1 MGREPR
7 SDHPSLWGA
16 DSGGPV
22 PLGSVPGEC
31 HTRCTAQPSDVSLAF
46 FRIIRE
52 NPVNTSFG
60 GLRHLTRSGVVA
72 GAVAALVF
80 ATGVGAAQAAPA
92 ASVSSG
98 TVTAVTAVGAG
109 DPTVDRVF
117 GSDRYAT
124 SVEISKRSYPGTAP
138 VVYVATGENYP
149 DALSAGPAAATD
161 GGPLLLTSSGSLP
174 ASVSA
179 EIRRLAPSRIIVVG
193 GENAI
198 RPAVYS
204 ALQQLQPNIQRIAGA
219 DRYDTSRQV
228 SQYGFRERTVD
239 TVYLATGLNFPDAL
253 SAAGA
258 GGSVGAPVVLID
270 GRNDFVDDATFD
282 YLSYENPST
291 VKFVGGRN
299 VITQSSVDEI
309 SEYAN
314 TARLAGADRYTTA
327 RQVNEDAFGS
337 YDRVFLATG
346 TNFPDALAGS
356 AWAGSSQSPLF
367 TVPGTCI
374 PQDTLASIQRAG
386 ATHVT
391 LIGGPNTLSA
401 AVEALTSC

>member
-1 MGREPR
+1 MHSTAIGRF
-7 SDHPSLWGA
+7 
-16 DSGGPV
+16 
-22 PLGSVPGEC
+22 PGLLP
-31 HTRCTAQPSDVSLAF
+31 HRQ
-46 FRIIRE
+46 RE
-52 NPVNTSFG
+52 TPVNTSFG
-60 GLRHLTRSGVVA
+60 GLRHLTRFGVVA

-80 ATGVGAAQAAPA
+80 ATGVGVAQAAPA
-92 ASVSSG
+92 VSVTSG
-98 TVTAVTAVGAG
+98 SIAAVTGAG
-109 DPTVDRVF
+109 DVTVDRVF

-124 SVEISKRSYPGTAP
+124 SVEISKQSYPATAP

-149 DALSAGPAAATD
+149 DALSAGPAAATE

-179 EIRRLAPSRIIVVG
+179 EIRRLSPSRIIVVG

-198 RPAVYS
+198 RPAVFS
-204 ALQQLQPNIQRIAGA
+204 TLQQLQPNIQRIAGT

-228 SQYGFRERTVD
+228 SQYAFRERTVD

-258 GGSVGAPVVLID
+258 GGAVGAPVVLID
-270 GRNDFVDDATFD
+270 GRNDFLDDATFD
-282 YLSYENPST
+282 YLSYESPST

-299 VITQSSVDEI
+299 VITQSSIDEI

-314 TARLAGADRYTTA
+314 TSRLAGADRYTTA

-367 TVPGTCI
+367 TVPGTCV

-401 AVEALTSC
+401 AVEGLRAC